1 MELPEQHH
9 EAVTKLLED
18 GSFNI
23 NQIANL
29 FNTTADVI
37 EDFKYRLLSA
47 KTEDEQVEEEQVEEE
62 VNEPEEEST
71 GLTTED
77 FANLME
83 HLGGVLTETANLI
96 RKVSRS

>member
-1 MELPEQHH
+1 MELPEQYH

-18 GSFNI
+18 GSLNYG
-23 NQIANL
+23 QIASL
-29 FNTTADVI
+29 YDTTADVI
-37 EDFKYRLLSA
+37 EKFKHRLDAQRIVESEEA
-47 KTEDEQVEEEQVEEE
+47 VEEEELEVEEE
-62 VNEPEEEST
+62 SV

>member
-37 EDFKYRLLSA
+37 EDFKYRLLST
-47 KTEDEQVEEEQVEEE
+47 KTEEEQVEEEQVEE
-62 VNEPEEEST
+62 VSEPEEEST

>member
-1 MELPEQHH
+1 MELPEQYH

-18 GSFNI
+18 GSLNYG
-23 NQIANL
+23 QIASL
-29 FNTTADVI
+29 YDTTADVI
-37 EDFKYRLLSA
+37 EKFKHRLDA
-47 KTEDEQVEEEQVEEE
+47 QRIVENEEAVEEEEFEVEEE
-62 VNEPEEEST
+62 ESA